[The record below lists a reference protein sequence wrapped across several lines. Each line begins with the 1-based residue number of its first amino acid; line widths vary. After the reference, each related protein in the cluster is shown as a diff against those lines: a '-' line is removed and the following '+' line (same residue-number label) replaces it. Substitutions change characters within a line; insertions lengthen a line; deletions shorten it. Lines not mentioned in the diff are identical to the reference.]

1 MKLAKLPHPA
11 TLFDSR
17 ERKQVFGALG
27 VALLTAIAI
36 LCTVVAVV
44 GMVSSWLSDG
54 LSAP

>member
-11 TLFDSR
+11 SIFDKR
-17 ERKQVFGALG
+17 ERRQVLGAFG

-44 GMVSSWLSDG
+44 GMVSSWVSDG
-54 LSAP
+54 LTAP